1 MQNINL
7 TTYNIHNYIG
17 DIIKEKRMQISTKQ
31 RREKMNEIMINI
43 AYNAYFSLYLSPFF
57 RGEWRPQ
64 KTSRKNLLALPL
76 NKTRTFL
83 FWVIYTLFLCFPP
96 AT

>member
-1 MQNINL
+1 
-7 TTYNIHNYIG
+7 
-17 DIIKEKRMQISTKQ
+17 MQISTKQ

-43 AYNAYFSLYLSPFF
+43 AYNAYFSLSLSL
-57 RGEWRPQ
+57 
-64 KTSRKNLLALPL
+64 SRLSFGVSDDRKKQAEKNLLALPR

-96 AT
+96 AA